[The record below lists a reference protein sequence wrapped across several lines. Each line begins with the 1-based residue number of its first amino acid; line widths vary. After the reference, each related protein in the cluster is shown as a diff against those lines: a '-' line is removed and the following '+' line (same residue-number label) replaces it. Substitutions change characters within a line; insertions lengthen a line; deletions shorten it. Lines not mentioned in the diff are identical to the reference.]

1 MDCFAK
7 VKNPQVNYLQRY
19 KRKQKEQTI
28 RKVMGG
34 AGNFQA
40 AWIFFVNISIVWFFY
55 RPVQKYFLGLIGVSE
70 FSLAR
75 IFFVLRP
82 QNISNGPSLKIIPAQ
97 KIVT

>member
-7 VKNPQVNYLQRY
+7 VKNRQVNYLQRY

-40 AWIFFVNISIVWFFY
+40 A
-55 RPVQKYFLGLIGVSE
+55 
-70 FSLAR
+70 
-75 IFFVLRP
+75 
-82 QNISNGPSLKIIPAQ
+82 
-97 KIVT
+97 